1 MTPTE
6 VLNEI
11 RKMPPTEKRAVFRA
25 LNEQLNKGQP
35 NGNGGSQTL
44 GGLINDCFGSVA
56 ADVMD
61 KLPEDAS
68 INLDQ
73 YLYGAPK
80 K

>member
-11 RKMPPTEKRAVFRA
+11 RKMPQGEKRAVFRA
-25 LNEQLNKGQP
+25 LNEQLNERQP

-44 GGLINDCFGSVA
+44 GGLIDDCFGAVPV
-56 ADVMD
+56 DMMD

-68 INLDQ
+68 VNLDH
-73 YLYGAPK
+73 YLYGAPRK
-80 K
+80 